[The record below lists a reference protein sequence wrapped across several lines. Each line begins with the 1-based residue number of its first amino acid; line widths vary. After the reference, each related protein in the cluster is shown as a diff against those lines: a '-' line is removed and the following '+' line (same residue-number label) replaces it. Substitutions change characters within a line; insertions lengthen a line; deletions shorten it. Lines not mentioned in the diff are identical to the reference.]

1 MGGSVFTKGVNRLY
15 VPRLAKPVYR
25 LVRSQLSATLSPL
38 FPRVTKP
45 IDGPEKSDHG
55 DIDLLL
61 SLEDS
66 TFNEEQKKDPHKTD
80 IWAAVEKALAPTRTH
95 QESITVVNSR
105 IFALPWPKEVTGDE
119 MIPQLAL
126 EARQLA
132 EERAA
137 AKERA
142 IARAEARAK
151 AEVDAMVDVEA
162 EVKAAE
168 RSKSSSTPGPLTP
181 DSVEENAVQPDPE
194 ALKIA
199 RHVQVDIRLCDTTQE
214 LEWQK
219 L

>member
-1 MGGSVFTKGVNRLY
+1 MGGSVFTRGINRLY
-15 VPRLAKPVYR
+15 VPRLAPPVYR

-38 FPRVTKP
+38 FSRITKP
-45 IDGPEKSDHG
+45 VDGPNKTDHG

-61 SLEDS
+61 SLEGS
-66 TFNEEQKKDPHKTD
+66 TFDEEQKKDPRKTD

-95 QESITVVNSR
+95 QDSIHVVNSR
-105 IFALPWPKEVTGDE
+105 SFALPWPKEVSGEE

-142 IARAEARAK
+142 IARADARAK
-151 AEVDAMVDVEA
+151 AEVDATVDVEV

-168 RSKSSSTPGPLTP
+168 RSKSSSTPGPWTP
-181 DSVEENAVQPDPE
+181 EAVEEDAVQPDPE
-194 ALKIA
+194 ALRIT